1 MKINSNKHT
10 KNYLVTMLARNEKN
24 ITWISKCQYY
34 KQIFLTMPSLEKLKF
49 SKSAIKDGRIQILI
63 QHCHCLVIITK
74 SCQI

>member
-1 MKINSNKHT
+1 MKIYSNKHT
-10 KNYLVTMLARNEKN
+10 KNYLVAMLARNDKS

-34 KQIFLTMPSLEKLKF
+34 KQIFFNYALKF

-74 SCQI
+74 SCQL

>member
-1 MKINSNKHT
+1 MKKTLHGFLN
-10 KNYLVTMLARNEKN
+10 VN
-24 ITWISKCQYY
+24 ITNKF
-34 KQIFLTMPSLEKLKF
+34 FLTMPSLEKLKF